1 MARSNEKLELLP
13 DYGQIKKAP
22 GRAKVIQLL
31 QEGHQLRKVM
41 SEADERLKEIKAE
54 LAQIQMMNDL
64 PGLRYNEFCFI
75 AVEREGKSTL
85 NKELL
90 IDQGVDPAVIFA
102 AMKKGNSY
110 IQTELCMI
118 GEKAEKE

>member
-41 SEADERLKEIKAE
+41 AEADERLKEIKVE
-54 LAQIQMMNDL
+54 LAQYQFMNDL
-64 PGLRYNEFCFI
+64 PGLRYGGFCSI
-75 AVEREGKSTL
+75 STERSKSTL
-85 NKELL
+85 SKELL

-102 AMKKGNSY
+102 ATIPGNSY

>member
-1 MARSNEKLELLP
+1 MARSNEKLEQLP

-22 GRAKVIQLL
+22 GRAKTIQLL
-31 QEGHQLRKVM
+31 QEGHQLKQVIT
-41 SEADERLKEIKAE
+41 EAEERLKEIKAE
-54 LAQIQMMNDL
+54 LAQIQLMNDL
-64 PGLRYNEFCFI
+64 PGLRYREFCFI
-75 AVEREGKSTL
+75 ATEKEGKSSL
-85 NKELL
+85 SKELL

-118 GEKAEKE
+118 GEKHAD